1 MNLYVRLLWT
11 ALRCLFLP
19 SISPDETLVIRRRV
33 WLNDIDINLHMN
45 NGRYLTVVDLSLI
58 EFFARTGFLKA
69 FVRQKWRPMAGGAII
84 TFRKSLRPL
93 QSYELK
99 FRWLCS
105 DGSWNYM
112 AYEFVSGGRVH
123 AAGLLKGGMVGSN
136 GLVDSA
142 EGLKAL
148 PEKWHS
154 FANTMLQATPP
165 EEVVAWQQAEQGI
178 YSKALAQR
186 EAETDTDRNR

>member
-1 MNLYVRLLWT
+1 MNLYFRLLWT

-19 SISPDETLVIRRRV
+19 PVSPADTLVIRRRV

-93 QSYELK
+93 QSYELQ

-105 DGSWNYM
+105 DGGWNYM
-112 AYEFVSGGRVH
+112 AYEFVSGDRVH
-123 AAGLLKGGMVGSN
+123 AAGLLKGGMVGNN
-136 GLVDSA
+136 GLIDSA
-142 EGLKAL
+142 EGLRAL
-148 PEKWHS
+148 PEKWQS
-154 FANTMLQATPP
+154 IATTMLQATPP
-165 EEVVAWQQAEQGI
+165 AEVVAWQQSEQGI
-178 YSKALAQR
+178 YSKSVQR
-186 EAETDTDRNR
+186 QQHTQGDTNT